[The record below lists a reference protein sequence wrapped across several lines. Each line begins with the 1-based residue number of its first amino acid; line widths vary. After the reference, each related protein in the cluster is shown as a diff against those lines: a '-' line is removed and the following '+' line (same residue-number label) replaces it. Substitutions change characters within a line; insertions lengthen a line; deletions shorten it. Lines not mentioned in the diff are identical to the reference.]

1 MEGQY
6 KKTKKFILI
15 YILYIH
21 KILGLVQSSI
31 FELPAQLSDL

>member
-6 KKTKKFILI
+6 KHKKFILI

-21 KILGLVQSSI
+21 KIRGWVQSSI
-31 FELPAQLSDL
+31 FNLPAHS